1 MFEYNSKIG
10 IQLTNTVKEL
20 IHLLDNQA
28 KKGHTLSP
36 LTPPVIEEIQTAGTT
51 PNDTNAIKNMEPE
64 FDLTGTVLNDY
75 N

>member
-1 MFEYNSKIG
+1 M
-10 IQLTNTVKEL
+10 
-20 IHLLDNQA
+20 LDNQA

-36 LTPPVIEEIQTAGTT
+36 LTPSGIEEIQPAGTT
-51 PNDTNAIKNMEPE
+51 PIDTNAIKSMEPE